1 MNRTIT
7 ADTRQRNFRL
17 PALTRQQLAE
27 CAQADGMSEMD
38 VLILALDHYT
48 RLRAAERLPT
58 VNADP
63 AETPT

>member
-1 MNRTIT
+1 MKRTNT

-17 PALTRQQLAE
+17 PALTRQQLAD
-27 CAQADGMSEMD
+27 CAEADGMSEMN

-63 AETPT
+63 VETPS